1 MNSTTVSW
9 TDTLDMWH
17 IYHLQHFILIIYHF
31 MTTTTPNIHTS
42 IIPQDTTPQITL
54 RPIQSIDTIVEAYNE
69 YNRLKERLLTPSDY
83 QTIKGKTCIKKS
95 GFRKLACAFGIST
108 EITRENRIDFENYF
122 IYEVTCRA
130 TSPNWRFVEACASCA
145 SNEKD
150 FAHLEN
156 DVRATAQ
163 TRASNRAI
171 SDLIGWG
178 EVSADELDDTKV
190 LPKVEDKTLP
200 KNTFQPYHETPEG
213 KKHYESIKNKNP
225 APTQV
230 QEELENSEPHMKG
243 IVHKNNTTYETQE
256 LMTVKQKQYLIKL
269 IEIKYPDEQTRA
281 KLYNRLLSLT
291 KNEARSAIQKMLA

>member
-1 MNSTTVSW
+1 MNTPTLTRSTS
-9 TDTLDMWH
+9 L
-17 IYHLQHFILIIYHF
+17 
-31 MTTTTPNIHTS
+31 HTA
-42 IIPQDTTPQITL
+42 IVPQDTPQITL
-54 RPIQSIDTIVEAYNE
+54 KPIQSIDTIVEAYNE
-69 YNRLKERLLTPSDY
+69 YNRLKERLLTPLDY

-95 GFRKLACAFGIST
+95 GFRKLACAFWIST
-108 EITRENRIDFENYF
+108 EITRENRINFEKHF
-122 IYEVTCRA
+122 VYEVTCRA
-130 TSPNWRFVEACASCA
+130 TAPNGRFVEACASC
-145 SNEKD
+145 SSIEKE
-150 FAHLEN
+150 FSHLEN

-178 EVSADELDDTKV
+178 EVSAEELDDTKI
-190 LPKVEDKTLP
+190 LSKAEDKTLP
-200 KNTFQPYHETPEG
+200 NKTFIPYHQTEWG

-225 APTQV
+225 VPTTV

-291 KNEARSAIQKMLA
+291 KSDATRAIQKMLTIA